1 MLSQRKL
8 SRFFDSLDKDGSGLL
23 SRNEVRVL
31 LGGNK
36 LSDEQWN
43 RIVKTSILKDKEE
56 LTKREF
62 IQLVQ

>member
-1 MLSQRKL
+1 M
-8 SRFFDSLDKDGSGLL
+8 
-23 SRNEVRVL
+23 L
-31 LGGNK
+31 LGGHK